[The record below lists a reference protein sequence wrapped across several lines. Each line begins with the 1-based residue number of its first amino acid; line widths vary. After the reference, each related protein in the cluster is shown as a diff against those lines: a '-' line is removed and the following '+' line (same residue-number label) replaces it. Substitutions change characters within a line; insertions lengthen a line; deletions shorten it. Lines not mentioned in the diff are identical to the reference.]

1 MVYRVKTMCVM
12 SSLLYDR
19 GTKRTSIYRRIGI
32 KGKGVKEHQLLSK
45 TINERRQTVQD
56 ETKDR
61 WSLGLKADW
70 WRGLVS
76 RQQQGWKR
84 SRCSAAETREEL
96 FQSTSPAEEVVKAGF
111 TAKWKEAFFSLF
123 QQTVSV
129 HLQRCVKQPLIV
141 LLGIC

>member
-32 KGKGVKEHQLLSK
+32 KGKGVKEHQLLSR

-61 WSLGLKADW
+61 WSLGLKAD
-70 WRGLVS
+70 
-76 RQQQGWKR
+76 
-84 SRCSAAETREEL
+84 
-96 FQSTSPAEEVVKAGF
+96 
-111 TAKWKEAFFSLF
+111 
-123 QQTVSV
+123 
-129 HLQRCVKQPLIV
+129 
-141 LLGIC
+141 

>member
-61 WSLGLKADW
+61 WSLGLKAD
-70 WRGLVS
+70 
-76 RQQQGWKR
+76 
-84 SRCSAAETREEL
+84 
-96 FQSTSPAEEVVKAGF
+96 
-111 TAKWKEAFFSLF
+111 
-123 QQTVSV
+123 
-129 HLQRCVKQPLIV
+129 
-141 LLGIC
+141 